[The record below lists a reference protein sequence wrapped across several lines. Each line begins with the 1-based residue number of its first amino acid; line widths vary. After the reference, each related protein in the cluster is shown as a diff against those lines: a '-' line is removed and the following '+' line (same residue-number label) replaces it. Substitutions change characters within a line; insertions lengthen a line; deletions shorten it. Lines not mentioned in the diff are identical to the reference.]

1 MHYKIIGEGR
11 PVIIL
16 HSMGTNLRAMEAWLE
31 PVFLKDER
39 FKRIYLDLPAHGKST
54 ISCDFKGTEHSVEN
68 VISFIGQTIG
78 NEDFSLLGMSYG
90 AYAAQG
96 IMDRMTERVEGI
108 ALIVPAVHN
117 RTGRLPERAVLT
129 HEAGFGKDL
138 DEDITKAFKTL
149 MAIQTKSSLDLFID
163 EIQPGRE
170 LADRE
175 FLTSDWRENYYLLDA
190 APFARLESIDV
201 PALFLMGKQDWIC
214 GWEDQYD
221 LFKKFTRASF
231 IVLEGSGHM
240 LHIEKREMASTCVE
254 DWLKAL
260 G

>member
-1 MHYKIIGEGR
+1 M
-11 PVIIL
+11 
-16 HSMGTNLRAMEAWLE
+16 E
-31 PVFLKDER
+31 PVFSKYEKY
-39 FKRIYLDLPAHGKST
+39 KRIYIDLPAHGKST

-129 HEAGFGKDL
+129 QEAGFGKDL
-138 DEDITKAFKTL
+138 DEDKTKAFKTL
-149 MAIQTKSSLDLFID
+149 MAVQTKSSLDLFID

-175 FLTSDWRENYYLLDA
+175 FLTSDWRENYYFLDA
-190 APFARLESIDV
+190 APFTGLESIDV

-231 IVLEGSGHM
+231 IVLEGSGPM